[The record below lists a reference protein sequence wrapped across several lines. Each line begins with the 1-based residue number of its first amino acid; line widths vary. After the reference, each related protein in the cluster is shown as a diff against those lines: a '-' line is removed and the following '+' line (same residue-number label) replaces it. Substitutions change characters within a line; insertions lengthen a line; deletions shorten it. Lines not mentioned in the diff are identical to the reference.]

1 MNMTKQTMYMIGAL
15 IFAMILGV
23 VTLILFARDAE
34 DVDRFINFASLIII
48 PTITALWAGNR
59 ADKAG
64 HLAEKAAESAEQA
77 VHNTNGRMGQL
88 IQGLVDQG
96 AQVNVDEYHDVIA
109 HQEIDVPPEQ
119 AVHNITND
127 TNDITSYGVTDI
139 TERTQR
145 SEPTV

>member
-96 AQVNVDEYHDVIA
+96 AKVNVEEYEDVIK
-109 HQEIDVPPEQ
+109 HQDIDVPPEQ
-119 AVHNITND
+119 AVHSNVTEIPHQKF
-127 TNDITSYGVTDI
+127 SERYGYSTP
-139 TERTQR
+139 E
-145 SEPTV
+145 EGK

>member
-15 IFAMILGV
+15 IMALILGV

-59 ADKAG
+59 ADKA
-64 HLAEKAAESAEQA
+64 AEVATKAADSAEQA

-119 AVHNITND
+119 AVHSN
-127 TNDITSYGVTDI
+127 VTDI
-139 TERTQR
+139 SDKKFSERYGYSTP
-145 SEPTV
+145 EEGM